1 MAIEGHGPNQSL
13 PDIPFYRFEGV
24 PVVTFYVG
32 PDKVV
37 FHVHEHLLFDASP
50 VFKAAFSGHFKE
62 ASERSMPLP
71 EDDKDSV
78 ERMVQWLYTKEF
90 DLTVP
95 VSEGTSAECYLQL
108 AKLNTLAEKYDIYLL
123 RNHIVDKL
131 FDLRNPSKVQ
141 TMKFLSPPI
150 PAIKHVYDNTT
161 ERSSFRKLIVAWH
174 AYHIGF
180 EWYDKETTRDVLAKL
195 SPDFAI
201 DLAMELGARQ
211 KHPDRRSPF
220 TLPKE
225 TFYEEPP
232 KVADED
238 HAQQELSAPA
248 K

>member
-1 MAIEGHGPNQSL
+1 MAIEGHGLKQSL
-13 PDIPFYRFEGV
+13 PDIRFNRFEGV
-24 PVVTFYVG
+24 SVVTFYVG

-78 ERMVQWLYTKEF
+78 ERMIQWLYTKEF

-123 RNHIVDKL
+123 KNDIVDKL
-131 FDLRNPSKVQ
+131 FDFRNSSKVQ
-141 TMKFLSPPI
+141 GTKFLSPPI

-161 ERSSFRKLIVAWH
+161 KRSSFRKLIVAWH
-174 AYHIGF
+174 AYHISF
-180 EWYDKETTRDVLAKL
+180 EWYDKETTRDVLAEL
-195 SPDFAI
+195 SHDFAI
-201 DLAMELGARQ
+201 DLAMELGAR
-211 KHPDRRSPF
+211 HEDPDRESPF
-220 TLPKE
+220 TLPRE
-225 TFYEEPP
+225 TFYEKLPR
-232 KVADED
+232 
-238 HAQQELSAPA
+238 
-248 K
+248 